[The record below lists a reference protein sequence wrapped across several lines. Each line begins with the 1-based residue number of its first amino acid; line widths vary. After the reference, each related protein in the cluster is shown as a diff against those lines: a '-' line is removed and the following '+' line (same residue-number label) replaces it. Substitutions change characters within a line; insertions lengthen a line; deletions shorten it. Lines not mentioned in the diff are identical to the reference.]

1 MTDPNETH
9 EEAPKG
15 IIGWWARNSVAANL
29 LMLVAVIGGIVGY
42 NQLNREVFPTIAVN
56 GATVSVAWPG
66 ASPQEVEEQI
76 IVRIEEALSDMDGI
90 ETITSTAREGSGF
103 VNVEGQRTVDIG
115 EFIDQIKLEVDSV
128 NNLPPSAFRP
138 VVSQWR
144 SQDQVIGF
152 AVHGNVD
159 RRGLQQ
165 IAREIRDEVAQL
177 PGASVVDLWA
187 TLSEEVSIEL
197 SEEDLQRYNM
207 TFDEID
213 VEFQRRGDDV
223 ESSFEFR
230 FLLILFRFVLIL
242 IIKIHFFCCLLL
254 CI

>member
-159 RRGLQQ
+159 RRG
-165 IAREIRDEVAQL
+165 RNR
-177 PGASVVDLWA
+177 S
-187 TLSEEVSIEL
+187 
-197 SEEDLQRYNM
+197 
-207 TFDEID
+207 
-213 VEFQRRGDDV
+213 RRGPAARD
-223 ESSFEFR
+223 R
-230 FLLILFRFVLIL
+230 
-242 IIKIHFFCCLLL
+242 
-254 CI
+254 